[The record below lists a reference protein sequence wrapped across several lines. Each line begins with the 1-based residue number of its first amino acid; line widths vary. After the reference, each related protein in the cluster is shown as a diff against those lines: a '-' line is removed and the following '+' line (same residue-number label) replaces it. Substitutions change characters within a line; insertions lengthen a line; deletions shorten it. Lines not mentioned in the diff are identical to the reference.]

1 MIADSVTVVPE
12 ISISVKIFSNSLA
25 KILKE
30 KTNIE
35 KYILKNTITDLAS
48 NFVYLINDHLPNL
61 HSQPLRM

>member
-30 KTNIE
+30 KTNIK

-48 NFVYLINDHLPNL
+48 NFVYLISDHLPN
-61 HSQPLRM
+61 